1 MAIAAKPYHP
11 AETEARWQERWEAA
25 GIFRAQ
31 APSDRPSFCIVIPPP
46 NVTGSLHM
54 GHAFEEAL
62 IDTLVRYRRMKGD
75 NTLWLP
81 GTDHASIAVS
91 TLLDKQL
98 QAEKTTR
105 QALGR
110 EKYLERAWQWKQ
122 ESGVTIVNQL
132 RRLGVSADWSRERFT
147 LDEGLSAAVT
157 EAFVRLHQDGLMY
170 RGEYLVNW
178 CPASQSAVSDLE
190 VDMQEVKGH
199 LWHFRYPLSTGEG
212 FLIVATTRPETLLG
226 DTAVAVNPEDERYR
240 HLIGQTVKLPLTNRE
255 IPIVADGYVDRE
267 FGSGC
272 VKITP
277 AHDFNDCEVAKRHH
291 LPFINILEKDGRL
304 NENGGA
310 FAGMDRFAARKG
322 VVAALEAQ
330 GLLEKI
336 EDYTHSVPYSERGKV
351 PIEPFLS
358 TQWYVRI
365 RPLADFA
372 LQRLDEHN
380 EPRILPERW
389 RKVYRDWLVKL
400 EDWCISRQLWWGHQI
415 PAWYVAKDV
424 SEIQTDT
431 PYVVARSEAEAYAQA
446 RAQYGPEVSLVRDP
460 DVLDTWFSSGLW
472 PFSTLGWP
480 EKTPDFTTFYP
491 TSTLITG
498 FDIIFFWVARMT
510 MMGGYFTGQIPFRD
524 VYIHGLVRD
533 ENNQKM
539 SKSKNNGIDPLVLIE
554 KYGTDALRY
563 LLVKETIG
571 VGQDIRMDFNRKTQ
585 ESPSVE
591 AARNFANKLW
601 NATRFVMLNLPAV
614 PPPIT
619 TAEITAPVD
628 RWIWSRY
635 HRTIAEVDERLTQY
649 GFGEG
654 ARALYEFIWGDYCD
668 YYIELAKPRLQ
679 TGDATVGRVLYTVL
693 EGTLRLL
700 HPFMPHVTEELW
712 QEIHGEP
719 WQGGTFLATQPY
731 PAAETQALSDEL
743 EQQFAQ
749 AIALIRAIRNLRA
762 ETEIKPGQTV
772 AAWLQ
777 ATADDRPWLTACQPY
792 IAHLGKLQPLEIVET
807 LPPDLG
813 QVAVAVSGTVQAV
826 IPLSGLVDLDKLRL
840 KLEKQQQK
848 LAANIARLQA
858 QLTNAGY
865 LAKAAPEAIAASRA
879 ELAEAE
885 AQLSILETRLGQWG

>member
-1 MAIAAKPYHP
+1 MAIAAKQYHP
-11 AETEARWQERWEAA
+11 ADTEARWQERWEAA

-31 APSDRPSFCIVIPPP
+31 APGDRPPFCIVIPPP

-91 TLLDKQL
+91 TLLDQQL
-98 QAEKTTR
+98 QAEKTSR

-110 EKYLERAWQWKQ
+110 EKYLERAWQWKR
-122 ESGVTIVNQL
+122 ESGGTIVNQL

-157 EAFVRLHQDGLMY
+157 EAFVRLHQDGLIY

-199 LWHFRYPLSTGEG
+199 LWHFRYPLSTGNG
-212 FLIVATTRPETLLG
+212 FLTVATTRPETMLG
-226 DTAVAVNPEDERYR
+226 DTAVAVHPADDRYR
-240 HLIGQTVKLPLTNRE
+240 HLIGQTVKLPLVNRE
-255 IPIVADGYVDRE
+255 IPIVGDEYVERE

-277 AHDFNDCEVAKRHH
+277 AHDFNDCEVAKRHG

-304 NENGGA
+304 NENGGP
-310 FAGMDRFAARKG
+310 FAGLDRFAARKA
-322 VVAALEAQ
+322 VVAAMAEQ
-330 GLLEKI
+330 GLLEKV
-336 EDYTHSVPYSERGKV
+336 EEYTHSVPYSERGKV
-351 PIEPFLS
+351 PVEPFLS

-415 PAWYVAKDV
+415 PAWYLAADA
-424 SEIQTDT
+424 SEIQADT
-431 PYVVARSEAEAYAQA
+431 PYIVARTEAEAYAQA
-446 RAQYGPEVSLVRDP
+446 RAQYGAGVSLIRDP

-480 EKTPDFTTFYP
+480 EVTPDFTTFYP

-539 SKSKNNGIDPLVLIE
+539 SKSKNNGIDPLVLID

-571 VGQDIRMDFNRKTQ
+571 AGQDIRMDFNRKTQ

-601 NATRFVMLNLPAV
+601 NAARFVLMHLPTL
-614 PPPIT
+614 PTPIST
-619 TAEITAPVD
+619 SEITEPID

-635 HRTIAEVDERLTQY
+635 HRTIAEVDDRLSQY

-679 TGDATVGRVLYTVL
+679 AGDATVGRVLYTVL

-700 HPFMPHVTEELW
+700 HPFMPHITEELW

-719 WQGGTFLATQPY
+719 WTQGTFLATQPY
-731 PAAETQALSDEL
+731 PVAEASAWAEEL
-743 EQQFAQ
+743 EQQLAQ
-749 AIALIRAIRNLRA
+749 AIALIRALRNLRA
-762 ETEIKPGQTV
+762 ETEIKPGQAV
-772 AAWLQ
+772 PAWVQ
-777 ATADDRPWLTACQPY
+777 ATASDRPWLTACQSY
-792 IAHLGKLQPLEIVET
+792 IAHLAKLQSLTIVDT

-813 QVAVAVSGTVQAV
+813 QAAATVSGTVQAV
-826 IPLSGLVDLDKLRL
+826 IPLSGLVDLGKLRL

-848 LAANIARLQA
+848 LAATIARLQA
-858 QLTNAGY
+858 QLANEGY
-865 LAKAAPEAIAASRA
+865 LSKAPPEAIAASRA

-885 AQLSILETRLGQWG
+885 AQMGILETRLQQWG